1 DSYIGHPF
9 VITTLCIRL
18 QVPTEDDD
26 DIASPVE
33 PLGRI
38 FFQREQRDL
47 QAAQA
52 AAEAAAAAPP
62 PPPPPPPP
70 HQQQHQVPPHICQQ
84 HQYSDYEL
92 GMAASFSEQH

>member
-1 DSYIGHPF
+1 
-9 VITTLCIRL
+9 
-18 QVPTEDDD
+18 EDDD

-52 AAEAAAAAPP
+52 AAEAAAA
-62 PPPPPPPP
+62 PPPPPP
-70 HQQQHQVPPHICQQ
+70 HQQQHQVSPHIRQQ
-84 HQYSDYEL
+84 HQYFNYEL
-92 GMAASFSEQH
+92 GMVASFSEQHYR